1 MRQIILDTETTGLE
15 TSQGHKVIEIG
26 AIEMDSRRKTGN
38 TLHFYLNPER
48 EIDEAAAEVHGITAE
63 QLADKPCFR
72 EKADELLEFLKG
84 AELIIHNA
92 PFDVGF
98 LNHEFREA
106 GYGGQV
112 IEDYCQVLDTLVL
125 ARRLNPGQ
133 KNNLDALCRR
143 YGVDNSQRVV
153 HGALLDAEI
162 LADVYLKMT
171 GGQTT
176 LLSESENLNVQPGQQ
191 QNQPD
196 TRIDPQQA
204 ARLRVTPVSVDELAG
219 HEKWLELLRK
229 EGQEGAVWDKTGV

>member
-26 AIEMDSRRKTGN
+26 AIEMVSRRKTGN

-63 QLADKPCFR
+63 QLADEPCFR
-72 EKADELLEFLKG
+72 EKAEELLEFLRG

-98 LNHEFREA
+98 LNYEFQEA
-106 GYGGQV
+106 GYKGRV

-176 LLSESENLNVQPGQQ
+176 LLGEPENLNIQPESR

-204 ARLRVTPVSVDELAG
+204 ASLSVTPVTVEELTD

-229 EGQEGAVWDKTGV
+229 ESRDGAVWDQVET